1 MSADLL
7 EIAEKVAGT
16 AHAGEQV
23 EAYVV
28 RTRDT
33 DVAVFGGQVESL
45 TTASVEGVGIR
56 VVADHRQGLAWAGSL
71 DPDVIEETLK
81 EARDNAT
88 FGEPD
93 EWYGFATPADLDGI
107 TPPDLDLWRDELAAV
122 PIHEKVRI
130 ALDLERATK
139 AADPRIRNVESAG
152 YGDAFAEI
160 ALANSLGVTA
170 QTRRTTCSASAVAL
184 ADDGSG
190 TQSGYGFVAGRTLS
204 DLDLDSIP
212 RDAATRACRL
222 LGAKPAAG
230 RRIPVI
236 LDPLVTRSVLGVL
249 SSAFNGESMLKGRS
263 LFANR
268 VGEKIGAPFVQL
280 IDDPTDARALGASQ
294 FDGDGIP
301 TRRNT
306 LVVDGVMQ
314 GFLHNVY
321 TGRRS
326 GSGTTASATRSIGST
341 PGVGVRALRLEPG
354 PRSVEEI
361 MKIAGE
367 AFYVQ
372 SVSGLHSGTN
382 PISGDFSVGAEGLM
396 VRGGA
401 FAEPVR
407 EVTIASTLQRML
419 LEITEVGRDLVFLPG
434 AVAGMTVLV
443 GEMTMSGGRRPYGVP
458 RRSRIDSSSASAGSG
473 SITCTASIPNAR
485 AAATLSALSSRKT
498 ASPGVMFMR
507 AHVERVDLDVGL
519 AHPDVRRVDDLLAQ
533 LVDREHGAPAVAELL
548 HVVRQQAD
556 AESACLEL
564 ADLVH
569 DRPVHARR
577 RLLPES
583 AVRVHVDRLT
593 DDRGRL
599 FDHALEIGR
608 DVEPTF
614 FEEMPVGLIFDFA
627 LDFGCVGIGGDR
639 RRRGRDP
646 RPRCTTH
653 RRRAVAGANPSGSP
667 RLPRRLRSRR
677 RGDSRSRRRN
687 RR

>member
-1 MSADLL
+1 MSGTDLL
-7 EIAEKVAGT
+7 GIARKVAEG
-16 AHAGEQV
+16 ALSGEQV

-33 DVAVFGGQVESL
+33 DVEVFDGQVESL

-71 DPDVIEETLK
+71 DPDVIEETLR

-93 EWYGFATPADLDGI
+93 EFYGLASAADVGDATPH
-107 TPPDLDLWRDELAAV
+107 DLDLWRDELAAV
-122 PIHEKVRI
+122 PTEEKVRI

-139 AADPRIRNVESAG
+139 AADARIRNVESAS
-152 YGDAFAEI
+152 YGDALAEV
-160 ALANSLGVTA
+160 ALVNSLGVVA
-170 QTRRTTCSASAVAL
+170 HTRRTTCSASAVAL

-222 LGAKPAAG
+222 LGAKPVPG

-268 VGEKIGAPFVQL
+268 VGERIGAPFVQL
-280 IDDPTDARALGASQ
+280 VDDPTDARFLGASQ

-301 TRRNT
+301 TRRNA
-306 LVVDGVMQ
+306 LIVDGVMQ

-326 GSGTTASATRSIGST
+326 GSGTTASASRGIAST

-354 PRSVEEI
+354 PRSAEEI
-361 MKIAGE
+361 MKLAGE
-367 AFYVQ
+367 ALYVQ

-382 PISGDFSVGAEGLM
+382 PISGDFSVGADGLM
-396 VRGGA
+396 VRDGA

-407 EVTIASTLQRML
+407 EITIASTLQRML
-419 LEITEVGRDLVFLPG
+419 IDITEIGSDLVFLPG

-443 GEMTMSGGRRPYGVP
+443 GEMTMSG
-458 RRSRIDSSSASAGSG
+458 A
-473 SITCTASIPNAR
+473 
-485 AAATLSALSSRKT
+485 
-498 ASPGVMFMR
+498 
-507 AHVERVDLDVGL
+507 
-519 AHPDVRRVDDLLAQ
+519 
-533 LVDREHGAPAVAELL
+533 
-548 HVVRQQAD
+548 
-556 AESACLEL
+556 
-564 ADLVH
+564 
-569 DRPVHARR
+569 
-577 RLLPES
+577 
-583 AVRVHVDRLT
+583 
-593 DDRGRL
+593 
-599 FDHALEIGR
+599 
-608 DVEPTF
+608 
-614 FEEMPVGLIFDFA
+614 
-627 LDFGCVGIGGDR
+627 
-639 RRRGRDP
+639 
-646 RPRCTTH
+646 
-653 RRRAVAGANPSGSP
+653 
-667 RLPRRLRSRR
+667 
-677 RGDSRSRRRN
+677 
-687 RR
+687 